1 MSRANRRLVASAF
14 VGVVVGGMAAIAAPW
29 QLAVIA
35 GWCTGAVAFLAQVAR
50 QVVGSDAAR
59 TKATASAEDVSQLL
73 ADATLIIAAATS
85 LIAVGFVLIKAGD
98 YHGVVRGATAGVG
111 ATSVAMAWVT
121 LQTIYMLRY
130 ARMYYDTGDSGGID
144 FGGEEPD
151 YHDFAYF
158 AFTIGMTYQVS
169 DTAITRR
176 AVRRTVLRH
185 ALLSFVFATAFIAVL
200 VNVVG
205 GLL

>member
-1 MSRANRRLVASAF
+1 MKSANRRLVATAVVAAALGAVAAF
-14 VGVVVGGMAAIAAPW
+14 VAPW
-29 QLAVIA
+29 QIAVLT
-35 GWCTGAVAFLAQVAR
+35 GWCTGALAFLAQVVREIA
-50 QVVGSDAAR
+50 GSDAAR
-59 TKATASAEDVSQLL
+59 TKEIATREDVSHVL
-73 ADATLIIAAATS
+73 ADATLIAAASAS
-85 LIAVGFVLIKAGD
+85 LIGVGFALAKAGE
-98 YHGVVRGATAGVG
+98 YHGGTRGSLTGLGVISVVL
-111 ATSVAMAWVT
+111 AWLMV
-121 LQTIYMLRY
+121 QTIYLLRY
-130 ARMYYDTGDSGGID
+130 ARVYYETDDGVD

-151 YHDFAYF
+151 YHDFAYL

-176 AVRRTVLRH
+176 ELRRTVLRH